1 VTGSNP
7 LKPMANRRSTKKT
20 PQPIVN
26 RRYQQALEAFERA
39 VKALGRKDFDRSRD
53 LLDGLIEDF
62 ADQQELVERA
72 KTYRALCERTRRPPR
87 PKTFEELLN
96 YGVVLHNRGDFQHAV
111 KYLRQALDIHP
122 RNEGAL
128 YCMAAAQARAGDAQA
143 ALKALKSA
151 IHANPASRAQARR
164 DADFEPLRTA
174 AAFQALVAP
183 AP

>member
-1 VTGSNP
+1 MGT
-7 LKPMANRRSTKKT
+7 RRSPKKT
-20 PQPIVN
+20 LPPPVVD
-26 RRYQQALEAFERA
+26 RRYQQALEIFERA

-53 LLDGLIEDF
+53 LLDSLVEEF

-72 KTYRALCERTRRPPR
+72 RTYRAMCDRARRPAR

-96 YGVVLHNRGDFQHAV
+96 YGVVLHNRGDFDLAV

-128 YCMAAAQARAGDAQA
+128 YCLAAAQARAGDAQA

-151 IHANPASRAQARR
+151 IHANPASRQQARR
-164 DADFEPLRTA
+164 DADFEPLREA

-183 AP
+183 TLP